1 MIRIGHASLGES
13 GANNQVA
20 GDQTGKE
27 VCIRNW
33 YSKPWD
39 YLIRAKKPQ
48 IGDKIAQACEKA
60 CNNNLIGYDQTNR
73 NDIIT
78 YGELVEW
85 DFSKIDTPIECDC
98 SSLVSACLIASGV
111 DKSVVFKNGN
121 ACTTRTLREALLDTM
136 DFKVLSA
143 DKYVKSDENLK
154 RGDILLK
161 EGSHVVIVLD
171 DSKEVEKVD
180 TTPSGVEYF
189 PQYKGYSPSIVT
201 ALTEIGC
208 TNVSKAYR
216 GKIAKANGIVDNE
229 NWFTGSAEQNTALLN
244 KLKEGTLIKP

>member
-1 MIRIGHASLGES
+1 MIRIGHASKGET
-13 GANNQVA
+13 GFTNQIA
-20 GDQTGKE
+20 GDQIGGGE
-27 VCIRNW
+27 VKISNW

-39 YLIRAKKPQ
+39 YLIRAKKPVMAE
-48 IGDKIAQACEKA
+48 KIAKA
-60 CNNNLIGYDQTNR
+60 SEQICNNNLIGYDQTNR

-78 YGELVEW
+78 YGELVDW

-98 SSLVSACLIASGV
+98 SSKVTACVIASGI
-111 DKSVVFKNGN
+111 DKSLVFKNGN
-121 ACTTRTLREALLDTM
+121 ACTTRTLREALLEAGE
-136 DFKVLSA
+136 FKVLTA

-154 RGDILLK
+154 RGDILLS
-161 EGSHVVIVLD
+161 EGHHVVIVLD
-171 DSKEVEKVD
+171 DSQVKEV
-180 TTPSGVEYF
+180 TTPSDVEYF

-229 NWFTGSAEQNTALLN
+229 NSFIGTAVQNTELLK